1 MCCPVAHYDSGI
13 RSSSD
18 KSIRYDD
25 MAENKLLSI
34 GQGGIGYNS
43 SRRGTYSLVRN
54 KRTWLKG
61 TFSHNVLSVNGC
73 QKN

>member
-34 GQGGIGYNS
+34 GQGG
-43 SRRGTYSLVRN
+43 
-54 KRTWLKG
+54 
-61 TFSHNVLSVNGC
+61 
-73 QKN
+73 

>member
-34 GQGGIGYNS
+34 GQGGW
-43 SRRGTYSLVRN
+43 GTMQAEEVPTL
-54 KRTWLKG
+54 
-61 TFSHNVLSVNGC
+61 
-73 QKN
+73 